1 LDEVREH
8 LGRLVAEADYQ
19 LTDIPGI
26 DVVMAAELIALVGD
40 VTRFPTVDKFL
51 AYTGIAPVTLG
62 SGGHESRFKS
72 QFGRREL
79 SALFHRIASTQLVV
93 HRKTGVPRN
102 PAAKAYYEKHLGD
115 QAALPPGKRDRKRQK
130 KALLSLMRV
139 QAIRFYKLM
148 KRQKLAA
155 EASRAQEA
163 AQPA

>member
-1 LDEVREH
+1 
-8 LGRLVAEADYQ
+8 
-19 LTDIPGI
+19 
-26 DVVMAAELIALVGD
+26 M
-40 VTRFPTVDKFL
+40 
-51 AYTGIAPVTLG
+51 TLG

-93 HRKTGVPRN
+93 HKKTGVPRN

-115 QAALPPGKRDRKRQK
+115 QAALPPGKLDRKRLK

-139 QAIRFYKLM
+139 QAVRFYKLM